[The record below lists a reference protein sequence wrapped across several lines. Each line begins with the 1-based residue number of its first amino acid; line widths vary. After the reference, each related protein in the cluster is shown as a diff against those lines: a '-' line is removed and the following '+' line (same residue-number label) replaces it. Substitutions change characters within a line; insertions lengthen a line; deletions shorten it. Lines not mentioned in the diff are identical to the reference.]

1 MKNLTPILG
10 LLLLSPLTPLAA
22 QVTVEVAC
30 EQEQFLPGEALP
42 AAVKIRNR
50 SGQPLRLGG
59 DVDWLTFSVE
69 ARDGFIVT
77 KSGEIPVTG
86 EFVLDSSKMA
96 TKRVD
101 LAPYFNLTKP
111 GRYTVIATVTIKQWD
126 KQYGSKPK
134 SFDIIHGA
142 KLWEQEFGVPLA
154 GDASNRQPEVRKY
167 ILQQANYLKQLRLYL
182 RLTDASEGKVFKV
195 FAIGPIVSF
204 ARPEPQVDKFSNLH
218 VLYQTGAH
226 VFSYM
231 VINPAG
237 EVMERQTHDITNTRP
252 RLQMGPN
259 GNFVV
264 VGGMHRPVA
273 SDLPVPEASTPSD
286 EVKTSQP

>member
-1 MKNLTPILG
+1 
-10 LLLLSPLTPLAA
+10 
-22 QVTVEVAC
+22 
-30 EQEQFLPGEALP
+30 
-42 AAVKIRNR
+42 
-50 SGQPLRLGG
+50 
-59 DVDWLTFSVE
+59 
-69 ARDGFIVT
+69 
-77 KSGEIPVTG
+77 
-86 EFVLDSSKMA
+86 MA

-134 SFDIIHGA
+134 SFDIINGA

-154 GDASNRQPEVRKY
+154 GSAGNRQPEVRKY

-204 ARPEPQVDKFSNLH
+204 ARPEPQMDKFSNLH

-226 VFSYM
+226 VFSYT

-237 EVMERQTHDITNTRP
+237 EVIVRQTHDITNTRP
-252 RLQMGPN
+252 RLQAGPN
-259 GNFVV
+259 ENFVV
-264 VGGMHRPVA
+264 VGGMRRPAA
-273 SDLPVPEASTPSD
+273 SDLPVPEPSTPSD
-286 EVKTSQP
+286 EVKTSKP